1 MAAGDIILG
10 NGGTVTASDIQ
21 QIAAAVKSQLAS
33 ESKDLSQYENVET
46 LSGVSS
52 LPGFME
58 SGATKKLV
66 RVALSALKGTDGKQL
81 EMSSSSTAIQWRY
94 VGDTLWNTLVSLSLL
109 KGEKVMLRKG
119 NPGIEWKYENDE
131 NWQTLVPMSDLSF
144 SFEELTD
151 EQKQEISKKPILS
164 AVEATAGETASG
176 SFVSDGLDTDG
187 NPKYKLV
194 VVLPQGEKGNT
205 GDTGKTPVLEAGTV
219 TTLEPTQSVTAELVA
234 NGTDASGNPKYKLN
248 LGIPRGDG
256 VTEDYM
262 VWG

>member
-1 MAAGDIILG
+1 MAAGDIILS
-10 NGGTVTASDIQ
+10 NGTAITAEDIAVIASQVKTLLAQ
-21 QIAAAVKSQLAS
+21 Q
-33 ESKDLSQYENVET
+33 SKDLTQYESVNT
-46 LSGVSS
+46 LNGVTS
-52 LPGFME
+52 LPGLQV
-58 SGATKKLV
+58 SGNTQKLV
-66 RVALSALKGTDGKQL
+66 RVAISALKGTDGKQL

-131 NWQTLVPMSDLSF
+131 NWQTLVPLSDLFF
-144 SFEELTD
+144 SYEELTD

-164 AVEATAGETASG
+164 AVEATAGDTASG

-194 VVLPQGEKGNT
+194 VVLPKGDKGNP

-256 VTEDYM
+256 VTENYM